1 MAEEKKPKIDLKAR
15 LGKTAVGGATPPPPA
30 AAPSAP
36 AEAGSVPAPAA
47 SVPVAPPPAV
57 SSGGLPAPA
66 VGLPVPPGVPI
77 GRAPALDPSNPLA
90 AVVAPPQPVAPA
102 APPAPARIEVD
113 EMAVQEAA
121 KKARRTGFVFAAVTL
136 VAGVGIGFMGGQAQQ
151 AGKYKADSRADAADL
166 KKDVDGAKTK
176 MEDLAK
182 ALEGGRDSL
191 KAKPPVFPKELANQL
206 GGINVDFDGTKL
218 AGRRFSGFPLETAG
232 GLIDLATA
240 VAALNEHKTA
250 IKNLLTK
257 LEKPLTEQLAAA
269 QAGTA
274 SLQYM
279 VLLGGPTGKD
289 PNGNFVGVLSPIS
302 PPIAISKEKIE
313 IPNDLKGVVN
323 GGVVT
328 VPKLTSASI
337 DKPGAVYLA
346 PGSVEAIFPSDTK
359 SLAGQLS
366 VKLADLIHE
375 LRGDEKPKEDIVTD
389 VKPGLI
395 ERAETLSKNLDK
407 VAGAGG

>member
-15 LGKTAVGGATPPPPA
+15 LGKTAVGGATPAPPP

-36 AEAGSVPAPAA
+36 AEAGSAPAPSAPA
-47 SVPVAPPPAV
+47 APPPAM
-57 SSGGLPAPA
+57 SSGGLPPPA
-66 VGLPVPPGVPI
+66 VGLPVPPGVPV
-77 GRAPALDPSNPLA
+77 GRTPALDPSNPLA
-90 AVVAPPQPVAPA
+90 AVVAPPPAPAPA
-102 APPAPARIEVD
+102 APAAPARIEVD

-121 KKARRTGFVFAAVTL
+121 KKARRTGFVFSVVTL
-136 VAGVGIGFMGGQAQQ
+136 ALGVGIGFMGGQAQQ

-166 KKDVDGAKTK
+166 KKDVDGAKGK
-176 MEDLAK
+176 MEELAK

-191 KAKPPVFPKELANQL
+191 KAKPPVFPKDLVTQL

-218 AGRRFSGFPLETAG
+218 TGRRFSGFPMETST
-232 GLIDLATA
+232 GLINLATS

-250 IKNLLTK
+250 IKNLLSK

-269 QAGTA
+269 QSGTA

-302 PPIAISKEKIE
+302 PPISISKDKVE

-328 VPKLTSASI
+328 VPKLTSANI

-346 PGSVEAIFPSDTK
+346 PGSIEAVFPSDTK

-366 VKLADLIHE
+366 VKLADLIHD
-375 LRGDEKPKEDIVTD
+375 LRGDEKPKDDIVND

-395 ERAETLSKNLDK
+395 EAAETLSKNLDK
-407 VAGAGG
+407 VANPGGG